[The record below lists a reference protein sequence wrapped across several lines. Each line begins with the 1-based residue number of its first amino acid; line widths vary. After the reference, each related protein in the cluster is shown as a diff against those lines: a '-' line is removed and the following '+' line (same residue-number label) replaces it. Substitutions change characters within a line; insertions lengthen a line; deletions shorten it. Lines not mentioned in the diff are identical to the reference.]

1 METKNYKEDVLTLF
15 PSLIS
20 SIIFS
25 ASAYLVSSLSY
36 SAWGNNKNVKIL
48 QAVKVKV
55 HYKENKK
62 F

>member
-36 SAWGNNKNVKIL
+36 SA
-48 QAVKVKV
+48 
-55 HYKENKK
+55 
-62 F
+62 